1 MGATTGVKR
10 LLVPLTDGVD
20 EATLQTIA
28 DVARGVGSVVR
39 LLYVR
44 PLPSGAASGPT
55 LATSPGDQA
64 KQRLEAESSR
74 YLDVVAASLGDIPVE
89 RVIRFGDLET
99 AVLDEA
105 AAWRADLVAISAGDR
120 TWLSR
125 AVHSGTAAKAF
136 RKTGIPALLYTPTW
150 LSDVSRNHGLS
161 DAVCRKE

>member
-1 MGATTGVKR
+1 MLRSSKVMMGATTGVKR

-44 PLPSGAASGPT
+44 PLPSGAASGTT
-55 LATSPGDQA
+55 LATSPGDQE

-99 AVLDEA
+99 ALLDEA
-105 AAWRADLVAISAGDR
+105 AAWRADLVALSAGDR

-136 RKTGIPALLYTPTW
+136 RKTGIPALLYTPFPNG
-150 LSDVSRNHGLS
+150 SRKPE
-161 DAVCRKE
+161 D